1 MTHCNV
7 VPTFIPMSQVV
18 KIPDAKAAVDKA
30 RNNFSV
36 AAEQSQEQEGAYLR
50 GSKKTKGMSTLLH

>member
-1 MTHCNV
+1 MSQYNV
-7 VPTFIPMSQVV
+7 VQTFIPMSQVV

-36 AAEQSQEQEGAYLR
+36 AAEQSQEQEGAS
-50 GSKKTKGMSTLLH
+50 SKRLKKDKRNVHFAT